1 LEDKIARVEMLK
13 LFDSLLCAAKEQSK
27 KTKDDDVLTTLI
39 FDLLNMTQNSRSK
52 LFSGSGTWVAPEVTD
67 NMLQQGVIQKVVSED
82 NEKYALTFK
91 GIAECIRMKYD
102 KGLQE
107 QFLKLL
113 ELSDQKFN
121 GTQQSG
127 LTWKEK
133 LASLSLILVG
143 STSIAS
149 EIRLDDEANKAVLNE
164 VFEKTLECL
173 KKHGIIEK
181 GEELKST
188 SGEHP
193 VTGAMRRVN
202 DLTRKTN
209 LYYMNDRSVPGYY
222 FDIEKNGDLDENRV
236 FFLLRRIFEFYDPK
250 CNYRE
255 IYNELAKISQLYS
268 PRFRARTMNPNISFS
283 VLKRLKD
290 FLENE
295 VLRLPQRPDT
305 LNKTQVSP

>member
-1 LEDKIARVEMLK
+1 MEDQIARAEMLK
-13 LFDSLLCAAKEQSK
+13 LFDSLLCAAKEQFK
-27 KTKDDDVLTTLI
+27 KTKDDDVFATLI
-39 FDLLNMTQNSRSK
+39 FDILNMTQNNRSK

-67 NMLQQGVIQKVVSED
+67 NMLGQGVIQKVVSEE

-91 GIAECIRMKYD
+91 GIAECIRMKYN
-102 KGLQE
+102 KGLQD

-121 GTQQSG
+121 GAQQSG

-164 VFEKTLECL
+164 VFEKTLGCL

-181 GEELKST
+181 EEELKST

-193 VTGAMRRVN
+193 VTAIMRRVN

-209 LYYMNDRSVPGYY
+209 LYYLNDRSVNGYY
-222 FDIEKNGDLDENRV
+222 FDIEKNGDLNENRV
-236 FFLLRRIFEFYDPK
+236 FFLLGRIFEFYDLK
-250 CNYRE
+250 CDYRE
-255 IYNELAKISQLYS
+255 VYEELAKISQLYS

-283 VLKRLKD
+283 VLKRLKN
-290 FLENE
+290 FLDNE
-295 VLRLPQRPDT
+295 VMRLPQHPGPLT
-305 LNKTQVSP
+305 